1 MNKHL
6 HKNHSR
12 YYLEDIPLQEALE
25 KFFAEL
31 EHSSCLRTS
40 ASENISLHNA
50 LGRTTGAPV
59 WSKLSAPHYH
69 AAAMDGIAVHADDT
83 RGATKSNHVELT
95 IGDQA
100 IWLNT
105 GDPIPQG
112 KNAVIMTEVVDQ
124 TDPAR
129 VRIMSAVPPWNHVR
143 PMGEDIVSGEL
154 ILPESHVIRAQD
166 LAALA
171 ASGLSKLRVRKKPK
185 IAIIPTGSELVKI
198 GTTPHEGQ
206 IIEFNSVMLSAYIR
220 EWGASPKIL
229 APVAD
234 DIGAI
239 KLSVTNALKVHDV
252 VLVNA
257 GSSAGLKD
265 FTAPVIEQLGKV
277 IVHGVAIRPGH
288 PVVLGVANRKPV
300 VGIPGYP
307 VSAVLA
313 LELFVKPIISRKLG
327 IEFNPPPQTTAT
339 LTRKVLSS
347 TGDDEFLR
355 LKVGRVGKKLV
366 ATPIQRGAG
375 VTTSLIEADG
385 ITIVPRFSEGF
396 EAGSKIQVNLFRT
409 MEEINN
415 TTVILGSHDLTIDLL
430 ANLMK
435 RHYPRYNISSANVGS
450 LGGIMALKRGEAH
463 IAGAHLLDEETGEY
477 NLSYIQQFLPSTPI
491 LVIGLV
497 RRIQGLIV
505 KKSNPK
511 NIRHFMDLIRPDVL
525 FVNRQRGSGTRMLL
539 DFELKKLNISSN
551 QINGYSR
558 EQYTHLSVAAD
569 VASGIADVGLG
580 ILAASKALDL
590 DFIPIGEEQYDL
602 IMPKEFYSLPNIQAL
617 LSVMAHS
624 DFATSI
630 IRYGGYT
637 CNKSG
642 QVLNELPI
650 R

>member
-31 EHSSCLRTS
+31 EHSFCLRTS

-129 VRIMSAVPPWNHVR
+129 VKIMSAVPPWNHVR

-234 DIGAI
+234 DIDAI

-265 FTAPVIEQLGKV
+265 FTAPVIEKLGKV

-288 PVVLGVANRKPV
+288 PVVLGVASSKPV

-327 IEFNPPPQTTAT
+327 IEFNPPAQTTAT

-602 IMPKEFYSLPNIQAL
+602 IIPKEFYSLPNIQAL

-637 CNKSG
+637 CNKPG
-642 QVLNELPI
+642 QILNELPI

>member
-185 IAIIPTGSELVKI
+185 IAIIPTGSELVQI

-220 EWGASPKIL
+220 EWGGSPKIL

-239 KLSVTNALKVHDV
+239 KLSVTNALKTHDV

-265 FTAPVIEQLGKV
+265 FTAPVIEKLGNV

-288 PVVLGVANRKPV
+288 PVVLGIANSKPV
-300 VGIPGYP
+300 IGIPGYP

-327 IEFNPPPQTTAT
+327 IEFNPPAQTTAT

-511 NIRHFMDLIRPDVL
+511 NIRHFTDLIRPDVL

-551 QINGYSR
+551 QINGYPR

-602 IMPKEFYSLPNIQAL
+602 IIPKEFHSLPNIQAL

-642 QVLNELPI
+642 QILNELPI

>member
-12 YYLEDIPLQEALE
+12 YYLEDIPLQDALE

-129 VRIMSAVPPWNHVR
+129 VKIMSAVPPWNHVR

-234 DIGAI
+234 DIDAI

-265 FTAPVIEQLGKV
+265 FTAPVIEKLGKV

-288 PVVLGVANRKPV
+288 PVVLGVASSKPV

-327 IEFNPPPQTTAT
+327 IEFNPPAQTTAT

-505 KKSNPK
+505 KKTNPK
-511 NIRHFMDLIRPDVL
+511 NIRHFTDLIRPDVL

-551 QINGYSR
+551 QINGYPR

-602 IMPKEFYSLPNIQAL
+602 IIPKEFYSLPNIQAL

-642 QVLNELPI
+642 QILRELPI

>member
-129 VRIMSAVPPWNHVR
+129 VKIMSAVPPWNHVR

-206 IIEFNSVMLSAYIR
+206 IIEFNSVMLTENIR

-234 DIGAI
+234 DIDAI

-265 FTAPVIEQLGKV
+265 FTAPVIEKLGKV

-288 PVVLGVANRKPV
+288 PVVLGVASSKPV

-327 IEFNPPPQTTAT
+327 IEFNPPAQTTAT

-409 MEEINN
+409 C
-415 TTVILGSHDLTIDLL
+415 LL
-430 ANLMK
+430 
-435 RHYPRYNISSANVGS
+435 YTSPSPRD
-450 LGGIMALKRGEAH
+450 RG
-463 IAGAHLLDEETGEY
+463 
-477 NLSYIQQFLPSTPI
+477 
-491 LVIGLV
+491 
-497 RRIQGLIV
+497 
-505 KKSNPK
+505 
-511 NIRHFMDLIRPDVL
+511 
-525 FVNRQRGSGTRMLL
+525 
-539 DFELKKLNISSN
+539 
-551 QINGYSR
+551 
-558 EQYTHLSVAAD
+558 
-569 VASGIADVGLG
+569 
-580 ILAASKALDL
+580 
-590 DFIPIGEEQYDL
+590 
-602 IMPKEFYSLPNIQAL
+602 
-617 LSVMAHS
+617 
-624 DFATSI
+624 
-630 IRYGGYT
+630 
-637 CNKSG
+637 
-642 QVLNELPI
+642 
-650 R
+650 

>member
-6 HKNHSR
+6 HKNHTR

-234 DIGAI
+234 DIDAI

-265 FTAPVIEQLGKV
+265 FTAPVIEKLGKV

-288 PVVLGVANRKPV
+288 PVVLGVASSKPV

-327 IEFNPPPQTTAT
+327 IEFNPPTQTTAT

-505 KKSNPK
+505 KKTNPK

-551 QINGYSR
+551 QLNGYPR

-602 IMPKEFYSLPNIQAL
+602 IIPKEFYSLPNIQAL

-624 DFATSI
+624 DFSTSI

-642 QVLNELPI
+642 QILKELPI

>member
-129 VRIMSAVPPWNHVR
+129 VKIMSAVPPWNHVR

-234 DIGAI
+234 DIDAI

-265 FTAPVIEQLGKV
+265 FTAPVIEKLGKV

-288 PVVLGVANRKPV
+288 PVVLGVASSKPV

-327 IEFNPPPQTTAT
+327 IEFNPPAQTTAT

-551 QINGYSR
+551 QINGYPR

-602 IMPKEFYSLPNIQAL
+602 IIPKEFYSLPNIQAL

-642 QVLNELPI
+642 QILNELPI

>member
-1 MNKHL
+1 M
-6 HKNHSR
+6 
-12 YYLEDIPLQEALE
+12 QEALE

-234 DIGAI
+234 DIDAI

-265 FTAPVIEQLGKV
+265 FTAPVIEKLGKV

-288 PVVLGVANRKPV
+288 PVVLGVASSKPV

-327 IEFNPPPQTTAT
+327 IEFNPPAQTTAT

-477 NLSYIQQFLPSTPI
+477 NLSYIQQFLPSTRI

-505 KKSNPK
+505 KKTNPK

-551 QINGYSR
+551 QINGYPR

-602 IMPKEFYSLPNIQAL
+602 IIPKEFHSLPNIQAL

-624 DFATSI
+624 DFSTSI

-642 QVLNELPI
+642 QILKELPI

>member
-1 MNKHL
+1 MNTHL

-129 VRIMSAVPPWNHVR
+129 VRIMSAVPPWSHVR

-288 PVVLGVANRKPV
+288 PVVLGIANSKPV
-300 VGIPGYP
+300 IGIPGYP

-327 IEFNPPPQTTAT
+327 IEFNPPAQTTAT

-551 QINGYSR
+551 QINGYPR

-602 IMPKEFYSLPNIQAL
+602 IIPKEFYSLPNIQAL

-624 DFATSI
+624 DFSTSI

-642 QVLNELPI
+642 QILKELPI

>member
-129 VRIMSAVPPWNHVR
+129 VKIMSAVPPWNHVR

-234 DIGAI
+234 DIDAI

-265 FTAPVIEQLGKV
+265 FTAPVIEKLGKV

-288 PVVLGVANRKPV
+288 PVVLGVASSKPV

-327 IEFNPPPQTTAT
+327 IEFNPPAQTTAT

-450 LGGIMALKRGEAH
+450 VGGIMALKRGEAH

-551 QINGYSR
+551 QINGYPR

-602 IMPKEFYSLPNIQAL
+602 IIPKEFYSLPNIQAL

-642 QVLNELPI
+642 QILNELPI